1 MNAKEASR
9 RDLIIGVSTVLYF
22 CYVVLGAVSKEI
34 HEKMFMLVFDQEVYN
49 TFFFPAFLEYHNI
62 FRVHVLAAGVW
73 LVTGALQFTQRKR
86 GSLHRRAG
94 YVYILASFVKG
105 VTAGGLC
112 VKSHSLGFARYP
124 MLLSTV
130 WDVISLMVAW
140 RMILLGEI
148 ARHRKWMQRNF
159 VVGFGS
165 VVARILGAAWA
176 LVELLCTWTMPIPAL
191 ASVERYRFMNDVVL
205 LIGFVG
211 GPIAFEVYLR
221 QQPRPLKSGGQEEK
235 ASDASSADEEV
246 KSRAAKGSSDTSV
259 FIVMA
264 LLGVTAVW
272 LKKEVASEDGTLP
285 VDMQK
290 LQELWRNSTT
300 ALISL
305 AGDLPPQAPWVMLAA
320 IVVSYFSW
328 FQFSKV
334 LKPTVEGNPYAAGT
348 YRRRQLDQIRKN
360 SKQFPPPFP
369 NGWYRVCNSDDVARG
384 EVIPVTMCGQ
394 ELVVFR
400 GKQDDKVGV
409 LHAFCPH
416 LGTHMGHGGWVRGND
431 LVCPYHHWSF
441 TCEGM
446 NTDIPYCSSLKAP
459 RPEDRA
465 TPKRVNA
472 KHYAVRERLG
482 MVLIWMHAEGD
493 PPSYEMDYLDELD
506 APDTEYRFVARA
518 QFENFKMH
526 IMEPSQNTADWY
538 HFQTVHKWMGQSD
551 SDNFKLLQMGHSI
564 KCQYGTQGDKVD
576 HEGKVIPDGLLILEE
591 KVASLKLFG
600 LIKFPDWFTSC
611 LTSYIYIST
620 PGIIK
625 FVVQFPILGK
635 WRGIMTLSPDEPFS
649 QRMQYQA
656 YASKGTFPWPLAR
669 ILQYLIMRTV
679 EQDRL
684 VWEHKSH
691 VAPRNLVAGD
701 GPFAAFGKW
710 WDQFYSENS
719 ATWGQ
724 SLEW

>member
-1 MNAKEASR
+1 
-9 RDLIIGVSTVLYF
+9 
-22 CYVVLGAVSKEI
+22 
-34 HEKMFMLVFDQEVYN
+34 
-49 TFFFPAFLEYHNI
+49 
-62 FRVHVLAAGVW
+62 
-73 LVTGALQFTQRKR
+73 
-86 GSLHRRAG
+86 
-94 YVYILASFVKG
+94 
-105 VTAGGLC
+105 
-112 VKSHSLGFARYP
+112 
-124 MLLSTV
+124 
-130 WDVISLMVAW
+130 
-140 RMILLGEI
+140 
-148 ARHRKWMQRNF
+148 
-159 VVGFGS
+159 
-165 VVARILGAAWA
+165 
-176 LVELLCTWTMPIPAL
+176 MPIPAL

-211 GPIAFEVYLR
+211 GPIAFEGDPPSYEMDYLDE
-221 QQPRPLKSGGQEEK
+221 L
-235 ASDASSADEEV
+235 DAPDTEYRFVARAQFENFKMHIMEPSQNTADCADEEV

-446 NTDIPYCSSLKAP
+446 NTDIPYCS
-459 RPEDRA
+459 R
-465 TPKRVNA
+465 
-472 KHYAVRERLG
+472 
-482 MVLIWMHAEGD
+482 
-493 PPSYEMDYLDELD
+493 
-506 APDTEYRFVARA
+506 
-518 QFENFKMH
+518 
-526 IMEPSQNTADWY
+526 Y